1 MCNICNGPLSTS
13 TCSAGQ
19 GPPQLPTFI
28 LILTHGLYSKSASS
42 SQPFEKIIPFTP
54 NQITNKL
61 KTNKMSIL
69 NFAESYPAEIITLRN
84 LKHGLQQILKRGR

>member
-1 MCNICNGPLSTS
+1 MCIICNGPLSTS

-42 SQPFEKIIPFTP
+42 SQPFEKIIPFT
-54 NQITNKL
+54 NKHQ
-61 KTNKMSIL
+61 TNKMSIL
-69 NFAESYPAEIITLRN
+69 NFAESYPAEIISLRN
-84 LKHGLQQILKRGR
+84 LKHGLQHILKRGR